1 MRRAIA
7 KYRVP
12 FTAILVLGAVAA
24 AVGTEILSHQRV
36 FLPKWVPWVGS
47 DVVEYRAELA
57 SAQSIMPGQGQ
68 TVTVAGVRVGDIAS
82 VDLIDG
88 RALVTMKIR
97 RKHTPL
103 YRDASIVVRPT
114 TPLNDMVLE
123 LDPGSRA
130 AGEHPREQ
138 PIPVSR
144 TIPNL
149 NPDEV
154 LAALDA
160 DTRAYL
166 QLLVGAGGE
175 GLGGEGER
183 LASALRRLDPT
194 ARAARRIFAALSER
208 RASIRR
214 TVHNLRELSEAIG
227 GKDAELAALVA
238 SSDAVLRSLAERD
251 AEIREAVDALPGT
264 LRETDTA
271 LAKADRLGRELG
283 PTLDALRPAARKLG
297 PTLRT
302 VRPFLRDTTP
312 IVRDRLRPFAREAL
326 PLARDLRPA
335 VRDLAR
341 ATPDLRR
348 TVDVLNVTLDT
359 LAYDRPGDQDQ
370 SFLFWLSW
378 ANHITNSM
386 LSAQDAHGPIRRG
399 IVQLSC
405 STMPALL
412 AVQRANPQLGTLLGL
427 LNAPVD
433 ACPRPGAPAA
443 AARGAER

>member
-7 KYRVP
+7 KYRAP
-12 FTAILVLGAVAA
+12 FAAILALCAIAGV
-24 AVGTEILSHQRV
+24 VGTEILSHQRV

-68 TVTVAGVRVGDIAS
+68 TVTIAGVRVGDIAR
-82 VDLIDG
+82 VELVDG

-103 YRDASIVVRPT
+103 YRDASIIVRPT

-130 AGEHPREQ
+130 AGEQ
-138 PIPVSR
+138 PADEAIPVSR

-154 LAALDA
+154 FASLDA

-175 GLGGEGER
+175 GLGGQGRR
-183 LASALRRLDPT
+183 LSSVLRRLDPT
-194 ARAARRIFAALSER
+194 ARASRRIFGALRER
-208 RASIRR
+208 RVNIRR
-214 TVHNLRELSEAIG
+214 TVHNLRELSAAIG
-227 GKDAELAALVA
+227 GKDRELAALVA
-238 SSDAVLRSLAERD
+238 SSDAVLRAFAERD
-251 AEIREAVDALPGT
+251 ASIRDAVEALPGA
-264 LRETDTA
+264 LRETDSA

-283 PTLDALRPAARKLG
+283 PALSGLRPTARGLGPALRA
-297 PTLRT
+297 

-312 IVRDRLRPFAREAL
+312 IVRDELRPFARAAL
-326 PLARDLRPA
+326 PVARDLRPA
-335 VRDLAR
+335 ARDLSA

-348 TVDVLNVTLDT
+348 SVDVLNLALNT

-386 LSAQDAHGPIRRG
+386 LSTQDAHGPIRHG

-405 STMPALL
+405 STVPALQ
-412 AVQRANPQLGTLLGL
+412 AVQRVNPQLGTLLGL

-433 ACPRPGAPAA
+433 ACPRPGGAA
-443 AARGAER
+443 K